1 MNRTLSVF
9 VDDEPL
15 APGGRFCISGKT
27 GLGLYPYLFL
37 LRAWNLTDSQY
48 LQFFRGKTMAVMREK
63 SCLAFGKIADVYR
76 RTVPEGTVTVAA
88 VSLGLD
94 LWEARVSLSAAKGD
108 GVFESVRAL
117 LENSGTG
124 ITLLDVPGDE
134 VFYGRGH
141 SFFGRASVCVAEALA
156 AAGCRGVLTRSGLKV
171 VREGYTQKP
180 LEMAAADL
188 TDEPRF
194 AEGGKIMVL
203 STTVTGFQ
211 PGDEVV
217 LSYRKEAYRGLIL
230 ERMVEAD
237 NGNGPWRTEMMIG
250 VRKG

>member
-1 MNRTLSVF
+1 MERSLSVF

-48 LQFFRGKTMAVMREK
+48 LQLFRGKSVAVMREK

-94 LWEARVSLSAAKGD
+94 LWEARVSLSAMAGD
-108 GVFESVRAL
+108 GVFSTVRAL

-124 ITLLDVPGDE
+124 IQLLDIPGEE
-134 VFYGRGH
+134 VFFGRGH
-141 SFFGRASVCVAEALA
+141 SFFGRASLCIAEALA
-156 AAGCRGVLTRSGLKV
+156 VAGCRGVLTRSGLKV
-171 VREGYTQKP
+171 VREGFSQKP

-188 TDEPRF
+188 TDTPRF

-211 PGDEVV
+211 PGDEII
-217 LSYRKEAYRGLIL
+217 LSYNIGEYSGIIL
-230 ERMVEAD
+230 ERMVGAD
-237 NGNGPWRTEMMIG
+237 NGNGPWRTEMMIE
-250 VRKG
+250 VNRT